1 MLFTVH
7 AQSSNQNH
15 SFALLFFVEHIFVAT
30 PGGCK
35 RFRARAVKE
44 LLQDF
49 LPTELAH
56 YVFIEL

>member
-1 MLFTVH
+1 LLFAVH

-15 SFALLFFVEHIFVAT
+15 SFALHLFVERIFVAI

-35 RFRARAVKE
+35 RFRARAVEE
-44 LLQDF
+44 LHQNF